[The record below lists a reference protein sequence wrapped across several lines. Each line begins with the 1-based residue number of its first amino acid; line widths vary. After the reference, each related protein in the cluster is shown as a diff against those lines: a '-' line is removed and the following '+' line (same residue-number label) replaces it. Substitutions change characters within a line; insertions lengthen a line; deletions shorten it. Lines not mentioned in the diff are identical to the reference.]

1 MRTFIAVDLSEEIR
15 AKIKELQKQFMN
27 LGIEQ
32 NTLKLKFVN
41 PWQVH
46 QTVKFLGEVPAD
58 KVEDIKRE
66 LSGINQKPFEI
77 AFKDVGFFPQ
87 ASPEKARNI
96 RVVWVG
102 IVKGVEELKALQE
115 DVESRMSTL
124 GFPREQR
131 FSAHV
136 TLCRVKMFSRV
147 GSRDEIVRVLD
158 RIEELKDAEVGTMH
172 VEELKLKKST
182 LTPKGAIYDDV
193 YVKRLGE

>member
-1 MRTFIAVDLSEEIR
+1 MRTFIAVDLSEGIR
-15 AKIKELQKQFMN
+15 TNIKGLQKQFMN

-46 QTVKFLGEVPAD
+46 QTVKFLGEVPENKIEA
-58 KVEDIKRE
+58 VKRE
-66 LSGINQKPFEI
+66 LSGITQEPFEI
-77 AFKDVGFFPQ
+77 ALKGVGFFPK

-102 IVKGVEELKALQE
+102 ITKGVEELKVLQE
-115 DVESRMSTL
+115 EVESRMSTL
-124 GFPREQR
+124 GFPMEQR

-136 TLCRVKMFSRV
+136 TLCRVKMFSRA
-147 GSRDEIVRVLD
+147 GSRDEIVRVLEK
-158 RIEELKDAEVGTMH
+158 IAELKDVEVGAMH

-193 YVKRLGE
+193 YVKRFE